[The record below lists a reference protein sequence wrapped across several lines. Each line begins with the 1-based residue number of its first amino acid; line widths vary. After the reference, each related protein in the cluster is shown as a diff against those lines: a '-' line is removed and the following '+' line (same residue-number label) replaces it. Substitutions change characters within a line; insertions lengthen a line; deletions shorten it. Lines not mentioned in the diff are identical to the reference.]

1 MKSDG
6 EKRTLGWMTKDGEH
20 IQVCN
25 MGNRHLLN
33 TIALL
38 RRKIVLAKFQTG
50 VTNLSFLSLR
60 YLEEEAESRGLKHE
74 TPDPQ

>member
-1 MKSDG
+1 
-6 EKRTLGWMTKDGEH
+6 MTKDGEH

-33 TIALL
+33 TINLL
-38 RRKIVLAKFQTG
+38 RRKIVLAKLQTG
-50 VTNLSFLSLR
+50 VTSLSFLSLR